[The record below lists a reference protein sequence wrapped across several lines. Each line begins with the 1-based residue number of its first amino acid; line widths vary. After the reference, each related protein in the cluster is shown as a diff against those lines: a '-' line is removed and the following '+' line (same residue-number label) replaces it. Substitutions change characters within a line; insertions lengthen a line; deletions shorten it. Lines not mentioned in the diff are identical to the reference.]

1 MARLGELLV
10 VAGLLTAEQLERA
23 LRAQVMWGA
32 RLGTNLVELGMI
44 ELDELTSHLGRQHNL
59 PSAFARHFEKVDRE
73 LQLLLPPELAES
85 FSCVPLMR
93 TGARRDIVLAAAS
106 PPTKKALARIAEEL
120 FVEPNQ
126 LIVSIAAELRIRYQ
140 LERVYGIARPARFM
154 RAPGLEATSFPQF
167 EVLEFED
174 SQVDN
179 PAQPTAAPIAIDVEN
194 ERTTPLTELDLEV
207 DIEIDADAGPATLPV
222 RVQPPEPEVG
232 PPNEDDLA
240 VDTALAEQPSGTFP
254 ALAELDDLPADVAH
268 EAAVPRAVEEE
279 SSSGRAR
286 RKYVRT
292 IADKADSERAVARI
306 SIRRVPKTPPVGIV
320 ESSTTGKT
328 LGEATRAI
336 RRSTDRDR
344 VAELCMDTLFRF
356 APSCHAASFMV
367 LRGQVATSWKGFC
380 RTGAPPPEVA
390 VPLDQPGLVPRAAQ
404 RNATARAPA
413 SDLGPIDQLLM
424 VTLGHSGG
432 ELVIVPISISGS
444 VMCVLAMVAEPDAP
458 VATPESIA
466 AAAGAA
472 FARLMRAAS
481 R

>member
-10 VAGLLTAEQLERA
+10 AAGLLTAEQLERA

-32 RLGTNLVELGMI
+32 RIGTNLVELGLI
-44 ELDELTSHLGRQHNL
+44 DLDELTSHLGHQHNL

-73 LQLLLPPELAES
+73 LQLLLPPEIAES
-85 FSCVPLMR
+85 FCCVPLMR
-93 TGARRDIVLAAAS
+93 TGERRDIVIAAAS
-106 PPTKKALARIAEEL
+106 PLSRKALVKIAEEM
-120 FVEPNQ
+120 FVEPYQ

-154 RAPGLEATSFPQF
+154 RAPGLEVTSFPQF

-179 PAQPTAAPIAIDVEN
+179 IAQPTAAPLAIDVEN
-194 ERTTPLTELDLEV
+194 ERTTPLTGVDLEV
-207 DIEIDADAGPATLPV
+207 ELEIDADAGPATLPV
-222 RVQPPEPEVG
+222 RVPPPEPAVG
-232 PPNEDDLA
+232 PPTEDDLA
-240 VDTALAEQPSGTFP
+240 IDLALTEQPSGAFP

-292 IADKADSERAVARI
+292 IADVADAERAVARI
-306 SIRRVPKTPPVGIV
+306 SIRRVPKTPALGIV
-320 ESSTTGKT
+320 ESSTAGNT

-336 RRSTDRDR
+336 RRATDRDR
-344 VAELCMDTLFRF
+344 VAELCMDALFRF

-380 RTGAPPPEVA
+380 RSGAPPAELA
-390 VPLDQPGLVPRAAQ
+390 VPLDQPGLVPRASQ

-424 VTLGHSGG
+424 VSLGHTLG
-432 ELVIVPISISGS
+432 ELVVVPISISGS
-444 VMCVLAMVAEPDAP
+444 VMCVIAMVAETDTTA
-458 VATPESIA
+458 ATPESIA